1 MMVVPTTRS
10 VTTVD
15 KLSVEAKINE
25 SVVSTNVVDNAVGVP
40 EVKRKWFV
48 GIVRRNTEKVS
59 SERLQQIGI
68 RSFVATQKEQRVW
81 RNGRKKTIERVVITT
96 IVFVYATEQERM
108 ETMRAGIINRY
119 MVDHSSKVN
128 QYGRHSIAVVSDREI
143 ESLQFMLYHSNNPVD
158 FTNDPILVGEN
169 VRVVRG
175 PLKGFEGKVVELNS
189 SLHVYVSLNFLG
201 SAITRISLDDIQRE
215 KEFKT

>member
-1 MMVVPTTRS
+1 M
-10 VTTVD
+10 D

-143 ESLQFMLYHSNNPVD
+143 ESLQFMLFHSNNPVD

>member
-1 MMVVPTTRS
+1 M
-10 VTTVD
+10 TTVD

-108 ETMRAGIINRY
+108 DTMRAGIINRY

-143 ESLQFMLYHSNNPVD
+143 ESLQFMLFHSNNPVD

-201 SAITRISLDDIQRE
+201 SAITRISFDDIQRV
-215 KEFKT
+215 

>member
-1 MMVVPTTRS
+1 M
-10 VTTVD
+10 D

-108 ETMRAGIINRY
+108 DTMRAGIINRY

-143 ESLQFMLYHSNNPVD
+143 ESLQFMLFHSNNPVD

-201 SAITRISLDDIQRE
+201 SAITRISFDDIQRV
-215 KEFKT
+215 

>member
-1 MMVVPTTRS
+1 MIGVPITRS

-108 ETMRAGIINRY
+108 DTMRAGIINRY

-143 ESLQFMLYHSNNPVD
+143 ESLQFMLFHSNNPVD

-201 SAITRISLDDIQRE
+201 SAITRISFDDIQRV
-215 KEFKT
+215 

>member
-1 MMVVPTTRS
+1 MIGVPITRS

-59 SERLQQIGI
+59 SERLQQIGVK
-68 RSFVATQKEQRVW
+68 SFVATQKEQRVW